1 MCKNASI
8 SFEKIKNADT
18 SLGPEMKS
26 TGEVLGVSKNFPEAV
41 YKAFIASGVKVPNV
55 GSILITVR
63 DKDKDEMLGLAQKFY
78 LKGFKIYATSGTA
91 KFLNENGII
100 TTKVEKIS
108 ENGESIVDLIENGK
122 INFIIN
128 TPTKGKES
136 SRDGFKIRRLA
147 VECKIPC
154 FTSLDTANALYNAL
168 EEGGTEDSLDVV
180 NIVEI

>member
-1 MCKNASI
+1 M
-8 SFEKIKNADT
+8 
-18 SLGPEMKS
+18 
-26 TGEVLGVSKNFPEAV
+26 
-41 YKAFIASGVKVPNV
+41 
-55 GSILITVR
+55 
-63 DKDKDEMLGLAQKFY
+63 
-78 LKGFKIYATSGTA
+78 
-91 KFLNENGII
+91 
-100 TTKVEKIS
+100 S
-108 ENGESIVDLIENGK
+108 ENGESIADLIENGK

-168 EEGGTEDSLDVV
+168 EDGGTEESLDAV